1 MKHCYSW
8 LCMALLLGVSS
19 SASAQRY
26 STRTGT
32 VSFFSVSIMED
43 IEAKTSQ
50 AAALLD
56 MQTAQVAFAIPIRSF
71 EFKRT
76 LMQEHFNEN
85 YMESDRFPKATFK
98 GRVTNLNVDQLH
110 KGGAQ
115 RVAVEGDLTL
125 HGITRKVQTT
135 GSLEVASGRL
145 LVHTLFSVAPAD
157 YGIDVPLLV
166 REHIAKVVTIRV
178 SMACD
183 PVSPVTLAQP

>member
-26 STRTGT
+26 STRTGS

-43 IEAKTSQ
+43 IEAKTNQ
-50 AAALLD
+50 GAALLD
-56 MQTAQVAFAIPIRSF
+56 MQTTQVAFAIPIRSF

-115 RVAVEGDLTL
+115 RVNVEGDLTL
-125 HGITRKVQTT
+125 HGVTRRVQTT
-135 GSLEVASGRL
+135 GSLEIASGRL

-157 YGIDVPLLV
+157 YALDVPLLV
-166 REHIAKVVTIRV
+166 REHIGKVVTIRV

-183 PVSPVTLAQP
+183 PISPVTLAQP